1 MNINIRLEI
10 DAKKSA
16 VKILM
21 ANDNGINRIEVI
33 KNLSAK
39 LILLLKIFEIL
50 LMTIIYLNITYF
62 LLKLKK
68 LVVI

>member
-16 VKILM
+16 AKILM

>member
-1 MNINIRLEI
+1 MNINIRLET
-10 DAKKSA
+10 DVKKSA

-21 ANDNGINRIEVI
+21 ANDNGINRIEII

-50 LMTIIYLNITYF
+50 LMTIIYLNNTYF

>member
-1 MNINIRLEI
+1 
-10 DAKKSA
+10 
-16 VKILM
+16 M
-21 ANDNGINRIEVI
+21 ANDNGINRIVVI

-50 LMTIIYLNITYF
+50 LMTIIYLNNTYF

>member
-1 MNINIRLEI
+1 MNINIRLET